1 MAAEDSS
8 PLTPADTRRAH
19 SKEFSVAA
27 QAFRRVAKPSA
38 SGHHLLRSIL
48 AMLALPYNAAVE
60 QPILAYRTAGARFS
74 LYDQYKS
81 LTAIRREAADR
92 RDTPV
97 LVVRSALTRLD
108 RTMKAFFSRV
118 LRGKAPG
125 FPLFRGRS
133 RYRPF
138 SVDNP
143 KTARCAIRIFGG

>member
-81 LTAIRREAADR
+81 LTAIRGRPR
-92 RDTPV
+92 TGVTPPFWWYA
-97 LVVRSALTRLD
+97 LRSPVWTEQ
-108 RTMKAFFSRV
+108 
-118 LRGKAPG
+118 
-125 FPLFRGRS
+125 
-133 RYRPF
+133 
-138 SVDNP
+138 
-143 KTARCAIRIFGG
+143 